1 MVDTTVSVH
10 QPNFL
15 PWLKLLDKVL
25 ASDVYVAYDTAQY
38 TKSEYHARQ
47 KVRRHTGT
55 AWLSVPVRHVRG
67 TFQPIQDVR
76 VDNTQPFRRR
86 HLQVLRTSYED
97 TPYFHEVFPLIETVY
112 ARGQERLVDLNL
124 DLIETLCWYLAAPV
138 RIVRAS
144 TLPHQ
149 GDRTDRLVQLVRN
162 AGGSEHLT
170 STWGADHQDVE
181 WGKFPVA
188 GIALRSQEFEHPTYD
203 QIGDGFVPNLA
214 AIDMLFACGR
224 DTREILASRRR
235 TVRVEVASINQTEQ
249 VR

>member
-15 PWLKLLDKVL
+15 PWLKLLDKIL

-47 KVRRHTGT
+47 AVRRHTGT

-67 TFQPIQDVR
+67 TKRPIQDVQI
-76 VDNTQPFRRR
+76 DNSQPFRRR
-86 HLQVLRTSYED
+86 HLHMLRTSYAD
-97 TPYFHEVFPLIETVY
+97 TPYFDEVFPLLEAVY
-112 ARGQERLVDLNL
+112 AGGQERLVDLNL
-124 DLIETLCWYLAAPV
+124 DLIETLCSYLGVPV

-144 TLPHQ
+144 TLAHQ

-170 STWGADHQDVE
+170 STYSAGHQVVE
-181 WGKFPVA
+181 WGKFSRA
-188 GIALRSQEFEHPTYD
+188 GIGVRAQEFEHPRYD
-203 QIGDGFVPNLA
+203 QIGKEFVPNLA
-214 AIDMLFACGR
+214 SVDMLFACGR

-235 TVRVEVASINQTEQ
+235 TFRVEVASGSQMEQ

>member
-15 PWLKLLDKVL
+15 PWLKLLDKIL
-25 ASDVYVAYDTAQY
+25 ASDVYVAYDTVQY

-67 TFQPIQDVR
+67 TPQPIEAVR
-76 VDNTQPFRRR
+76 VDNSQPFRRR
-86 HLQVLRTSYED
+86 QLRVLRMSYQD
-97 TPYFHEVFPLIETVY
+97 TPYFDEVFPLIEAVY
-112 ARGQERLVDLNL
+112 AGGQERLVDLNL
-124 DLIETLCWYLAAPV
+124 DLIGALCSYLDAPV

-170 STWGADHQDVE
+170 STYGAEHQAVE
-181 WGKFPVA
+181 WGRFPRA
-188 GIALRSQEFEHPTYD
+188 GIAVRSQEFEHPTYD
-203 QIGDGFVPNLA
+203 QIGAEFVPNLA

-235 TVRVEVASINQTEQ
+235 TVRVEAASIDHEQ

>member
-15 PWLKLLDKVL
+15 PWLKLLDKIL
-25 ASDVYVAYDTAQY
+25 ASDVYVAYDTVQY
-38 TKSEYHARQ
+38 TRSEYHARQ

-67 TFQPIQDVR
+67 TYQRINDVR
-76 VDNTQPFRRR
+76 IDNSQPFRSR
-86 HLQVLRTSYED
+86 HLRGLRTSYED
-97 TPYFHEVFPLIETVY
+97 TPHYDEVFPLIETVY
-112 ARGQERLVDLNL
+112 ARDQERLVDLNL
-124 DLIETLCWYLAAPV
+124 DLIETLCSYLEAPV

-170 STWGADHQDVE
+170 STYGADHQVVE
-181 WGKFPVA
+181 WGRFPRA
-188 GIALRSQEFEHPTYD
+188 GIAVRSQEFEHPTYD
-203 QIGDGFVPNLA
+203 QIGAEFVPNLA

-224 DTREILASRRR
+224 DTGEILASRRR
-235 TVRVEVASINQTEQ
+235 TVRVEVASINQMAQ